1 MRKQRHET
9 YTHCPVEATLDI
21 IGGKWKSI
29 ILFRVLEGTRRF
41 NELRRLIPSLTQ
53 RMLTN
58 QLRELERDGLIA
70 RKIYAQVPPKVEY
83 SITAFGKTLK
93 PVLLALKNW
102 AEKNML
108 PRMAEKNII
117 VSEESP
123 ELKQSGTHAPAKKG
137 TPRNKKQQ
145 GQVY

>member
-29 ILFRVLEGTRRF
+29 ILFRVLEETRRF
-41 NELRRLIPSLTQ
+41 NELRRLIPALTQ

-93 PVLLALKNW
+93 PVLVALKNW

-108 PRMAEKNII
+108 PRMAEKNM
-117 VSEESP
+117 VVLEES
-123 ELKQSGTHAPAKKG
+123 LATTKSGTHAPAKKG
-137 TPRNKKQQ
+137 APRNKKAARL
-145 GQVY
+145 